1 MNYDAI
7 IIGAG
12 IHGCSSA
19 LNLARAG
26 LKPLVLEQSYPARH
40 ASGVNAGG
48 VRRLGRHFDEIPLS
62 VAAMA
67 IWHNIEELLDD
78 DCGFR
83 RVGQVKVAESEDDL
97 MKLKDRVKKLN
108 ALGFEHEEIISQS
121 ELREILPHVAS
132 NCCGGI
138 ICKGDGYAL
147 PFQTVT
153 AFRKAAVRAGATFI
167 GNHPV
172 DKIERIGNIWKV
184 SSQSID
190 HEAPVLVNC
199 SGAWARKM
207 SSLLGEEAPVEPVA
221 LMLMIT
227 QRMPRFCNPVVGA
240 TSRPLS
246 FKQFEN
252 GTVLIGGGKR
262 GFVDMQKQ
270 KASLNV
276 GGLSESATTAH
287 EIFPVMKKIR
297 VIRCW
302 AGIEGVMP
310 DEIPVISPSATYPDA
325 YHVFGFSAHG
335 FQLGPIT
342 GRIIT
347 DLVLNNKTELPIE
360 KFSIKRFLQ

>member
-1 MNYDAI
+1 
-7 IIGAG
+7 
-12 IHGCSSA
+12 
-19 LNLARAG
+19 
-26 LKPLVLEQSYPARH
+26 
-40 ASGVNAGG
+40 
-48 VRRLGRHFDEIPLS
+48 
-62 VAAMA
+62 
-67 IWHNIEELLDD
+67 
-78 DCGFR
+78 
-83 RVGQVKVAESEDDL
+83 

>member
-19 LNLARAG
+19 LHLARAG
-26 LKPLVLEQSYPARH
+26 LKPLILEQSYPARH

-48 VRRLGRHFDEIPLS
+48 VRRLGRHFAEIPLS
-62 VAAMA
+62 IAAMS
-67 IWHNIEELLDD
+67 IWHNIEELVND
-78 DCGFR
+78 DCGFHK
-83 RVGQVKVAESEDDL
+83 VGQIKVAESEDDL
-97 MKLKDRVKKLN
+97 VKLKDRVKKLN

-121 ELREILPHVAS
+121 ELRAFIPHIS
-132 NCCGGI
+132 PHCFGGI
-138 ICKGDGYAL
+138 LCKGDGYAL

-153 AFRKAAVRAGATFI
+153 AFRKAAIKAGATFMS
-167 GNHPV
+167 NHPV
-172 DKIERIGNIWKV
+172 DKIERIGDIWKV
-184 SSQSID
+184 SSQNKR
-190 HEAPVLVNC
+190 HEAPILINC
-199 SGAWARKM
+199 SGAWGNKI
-207 SSLLGEEAPVEPVA
+207 SSLLSEEVPLEPVA

-227 QRMPRFCNPVVGA
+227 QRIPRFCNPVVGA

-252 GTVLIGGGKR
+252 GTVLIGGGEQ
-262 GFVDMQKQ
+262 GFVDMQNQ
-270 KASLNV
+270 KTALNLE
-276 GGLSESATTAH
+276 GLSKNASTAR
-287 EIFPVMKKIR
+287 EIFPLMNNIR
-297 VIRCW
+297 VIRGW

-310 DEIPVISPSATYPDA
+310 DEIPVISPSSTYPDA

-342 GRIIT
+342 GQIIT
-347 DLVLNNKTELPIE
+347 DLILNKKTDLPIE

>member
-48 VRRLGRHFDEIPLS
+48 VRRLGRHLDEIPLS

-97 MKLKDRVKKLN
+97 IKLNDRVKKLN
-108 ALGFEHEEIISQS
+108 ALGFEHEEIISQT
-121 ELREILPHVAS
+121 ELREILPQVAP

-138 ICKGDGYAL
+138 ICRGDGYAL

-153 AFRKAAVRAGATFI
+153 AFHKAAVRAGATFMD
-167 GNHPV
+167 NHPV
-172 DKIERIGNIWKV
+172 DKIERTGNTWKV
-184 SSQSID
+184 SSRGINY
-190 HEAPVLVNC
+190 EAPVLVNC
-199 SGAWARKM
+199 SGAWGRKI
-207 SSLLGEEAPVEPVA
+207 SAQLGEEAPEEPVA

-227 QRMPRFCNPVVGA
+227 QRMPGFCNPVVGA

-270 KASLNV
+270 RASLNV
-276 GGLSESATTAH
+276 DGLTENARTAH
-287 EIFPVMKKIR
+287 EIFPLMKNIR
-297 VIRCW
+297 VNRCW
-302 AGIEGVMP
+302 AGIEGIMP
-310 DEIPVISPSATYPDA
+310 DEIPVISPSSTYPDA

-342 GRIIT
+342 GQIIA
-347 DLVLNNKTELPIE
+347 DLILNNRSELPID

>member
-1 MNYDAI
+1 MNYDVI

-19 LNLARAG
+19 LHLARAG
-26 LKPLVLEQSYPARH
+26 FKPLVLEQSYPARH

-48 VRRLGRHFDEIPLS
+48 VRRLGRHFAEIPLS
-62 VAAMA
+62 IAAMS
-67 IWHNIEELLDD
+67 IWHNIEELVND

-83 RVGQVKVAESEDDL
+83 KVGQIKVAESEDDL
-97 MKLKDRVKKLN
+97 IILKDRVKKLN
-108 ALGFEHEEIISQS
+108 ASGFEHEKIISQS
-121 ELREILPHVAS
+121 ELREFIPHIS
-132 NCCGGI
+132 QHCCGGI
-138 ICKGDGYAL
+138 ICEGDGYAL

-153 AFRKAAVRAGATFI
+153 AFRNAAVKAGATFI
-167 GNHPV
+167 VDHPV
-172 DKIERIGNIWKV
+172 DKIERIGNIWKI
-184 SSQSID
+184 SSQSIH

-199 SGAWARKM
+199 SGAWAHKIT
-207 SSLLGEEAPVEPVA
+207 SFLSEAVPVKAVA

-227 QRMPRFCNPVVGA
+227 QRLPKFCNPVVGA

-262 GFVDMQKQ
+262 GFVNMEKQ
-270 KASLNV
+270 NTSLNIE
-276 GGLSESATTAH
+276 GLSKSASTAH
-287 EIFPVMKKIR
+287 EIFPVMKNIR
-297 VIRCW
+297 VVRCW

-310 DEIPVISPSATYPDA
+310 DEIPVISASSTYPDT

-347 DLVLNNKTELPIE
+347 DLILNNKTELPIE
-360 KFSIKRFLQ
+360 KFSIKRFL

>member
-12 IHGCSSA
+12 IHGCSAA

-48 VRRLGRHFDEIPLS
+48 VRRLGRHFAEIPLS
-62 VAAMA
+62 VAAMS
-67 IWHNIEELLDD
+67 IWHDIEEVVND

-83 RVGQVKVAESEDDL
+83 KVGQVKVAESEDDL
-97 MKLKDRVKKLN
+97 VKLKDRVKKLN

-121 ELREILPHVAS
+121 DLREIIPHVSAH
-132 NCCGGI
+132 CCGGI
-138 ICKGDGYAL
+138 LCKGDGYAL
-147 PFQTVT
+147 PFQTVM
-153 AFRKAAVRAGATFI
+153 AFRKAAIRAGATFI
-167 GNHPV
+167 SNHPV
-172 DKIERIGNIWKV
+172 DKIERVGDIWKV
-184 SSQSID
+184 SSQNIL

-199 SGAWARKM
+199 SGAWGNKIA
-207 SSLLGEEAPVEPVA
+207 SLLSEEVPLEPVA

-240 TSRPLS
+240 TGRPLS

-252 GTVLIGGGKR
+252 GTVLIGGGEQ
-262 GFVDMQKQ
+262 GLVDMQNQ
-270 KASLNV
+270 KTALNLE
-276 GGLSESATTAH
+276 GLAKNANTAR
-287 EIFPVMKKIR
+287 EIFPLMENIR
-297 VIRCW
+297 VVRGW

-310 DEIPVISPSATYPDA
+310 DGIPVISPSSTYADA

-342 GRIIT
+342 GRIIA
-347 DLVLNNKTELPIE
+347 DLILRDKSELPIE